1 MINELFGINNF
12 VRVISNLEIFSE
24 IFVKNKL
31 NFKLLN

>member
-1 MINELFGINNF
+1 MINELLGINNF

-24 IFVKNKL
+24 IFFKNKL